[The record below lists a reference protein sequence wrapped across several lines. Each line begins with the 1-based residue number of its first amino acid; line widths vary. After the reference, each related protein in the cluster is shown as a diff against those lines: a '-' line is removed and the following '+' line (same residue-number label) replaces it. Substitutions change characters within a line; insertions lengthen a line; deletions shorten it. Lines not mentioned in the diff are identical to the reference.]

1 MNNNLEIYDR
11 FKGAETG
18 AYIGDAL
25 AMPAHWYYNRE
36 ELHKVFGVIRDFKDP
51 PEVHTGSFLW
61 RSSYEPEEI
70 EFDILGRQRKYWGVK
85 NIHYHQFLE
94 AGENTLNLKL
104 LSLALGMVSE
114 LGRYDRDT
122 YIKKYMKFML
132 HPDEHRDT
140 YIEECHRGFF
150 INLKKGLKPDKCAI
164 EEKHIGGMV
173 HVIPL
178 YSKLRSMG
186 YDPDTAGDF
195 VQEHVSVTHKGEK
208 IRKGV
213 KTLISLAEEIIGGKT
228 LEDSLK
234 SHLEKQDLEYLTGK
248 IASLTSKPD
257 LEVLGRVFSIAC
269 YLEDSLPAS
278 FYLALKYS
286 SLPEEAL
293 IQNTMAGGDNCHR
306 GAVIGAL
313 LGLAG
318 GENIFPSK
326 WKDNLI
332 KLENNVP
339 LTIKGIK

>member
-1 MNNNLEIYDR
+1 MNNRLSIYDR
-11 FKGAETG
+11 FNGAAAG

-25 AMPAHWYYNRE
+25 AMPAHWYYDQKKLQKE
-36 ELHKVFGVIRDFKDP
+36 FGRITSFRKP
-51 PEVHTGSFLW
+51 PGIHTGSFLW
-61 RSSYEPEEI
+61 RSSYEPEEKDY
-70 EFDILGRQRKYWGVK
+70 DILGSQRKYWGVK

-104 LSLALGMVSE
+104 LRLALGMASE
-114 LGRYDRDT
+114 LGGYDRDT
-122 YIKKYMKFML
+122 YISLYMKFML

-150 INLKKGLKPDKCAI
+150 INLKKGVKPEKCAI

-178 YSKLRSMG
+178 YAKLRSLG
-186 YDPDTAGDF
+186 LNQEKASSA
-195 VQEHVSVTHKGEK
+195 VHEHVSVTHRGEK

-213 KTLISLAEEIIGGKT
+213 NTLIALADEIIDGNT

-234 SHLEKQDLEYLTGK
+234 NHLEKQDLEYLTGK
-248 IASLTSKPD
+248 IASLISKPD
-257 LEVLGRVFSIAC
+257 LDVLGPVFSVAC
-269 YLEDSLPAS
+269 YLDDSLPAS

-286 SLPEEAL
+286 SSPKEAL

-318 GENIFPSK
+318 GESIFPSE
-326 WKDNLI
+326 WRENPAAA
-332 KLENNVP
+332 ENNIP
-339 LTIKGIK
+339 LSGKRA

>member
-11 FKGAETG
+11 YKGAETG

-25 AMPAHWYYNRE
+25 AMPAHWYYDQA
-36 ELHKVFGVIRDFKDP
+36 ELQKVFGHITGFRDP
-51 PEVHTGSFLW
+51 PEIHTGSFLW
-61 RSSYEPEEI
+61 RSSYEPEET
-70 EFDILGRQRKYWGVK
+70 EYDILGKQRKYWGVK

-104 LSLALGMVSE
+104 LRLVLGMVSE
-114 LGRYDRDT
+114 LGGYDRET
-122 YIKKYMKFML
+122 YINRYMKFML

-140 YIEECHRGFF
+140 YVEECHRGFF
-150 INLKKGLKPDKCAI
+150 INLKKGLAPSECAV
-164 EEKHIGGMV
+164 EEKYIGGMV

-178 YSKLRSMG
+178 YTKLRSLG
-186 YDPDTAGDF
+186 YGHKSAGEA
-195 VQEHVSVTHKGEK
+195 VQEHVSVTHKGDK

-213 KTLISLAEEIIGGKT
+213 NTLTTLADEITGGKSLADT
-228 LEDSLK
+228 LG
-234 SHLEKQDLEYLTGK
+234 SHLEKQDLEYCAGK
-248 IASLTSKPD
+248 ITSLISKPD
-257 LEVLGRVFSIAC
+257 LDVLGPVFSIAC
-269 YLEDSLPAS
+269 YLDDSLPAS

-286 SLPEEAL
+286 SSSAEAL